1 MRICDNDDEATLTE
15 ESRKHHYDVFLGEY
29 TYMGTVSDEFDA
41 TMRNVLTRNTPTVLE
56 SFTEE
61 VSYAVNRHIGACKDW
76 TPVVARAA
84 ACRIVSLMSGRAFVG
99 LPLSRDEDW
108 VESTVNYTANVSMAW
123 MVLKM
128 IPQPIRYFVAPFL
141 PQVRSLKK
149 QKRTTEMKLA
159 PLIAEKR
166 DTSAKEKK
174 KVEESVGGNVI
185 EWFISQYRD
194 IPTVQELA
202 RDQLLVTFA
211 SIYNLSNALTYIIFD
226 LAATAPEDVEAM
238 RQEIFDVVGE
248 DGTIDKNSLAKLKK
262 LDSFVKESQRLAP
275 PSLGKCYSTV
285 TSHISH
291 HLTFISQYSTY
302 RHQPRWPQD
311 LNRPCPS
318 NRHANDSHE
327 PLHQP

>member
-1 MRICDNDDEATLTE
+1 
-15 ESRKHHYDVFLGEY
+15 
-29 TYMGTVSDEFDA
+29 MGTVSEEFDA

-166 DTSAKEKK
+166 DASAKEKK
-174 KVEESVGGNVI
+174 KSEETVGGNVI

-238 RQEIFDVVGE
+238 RQEILDVVGE
-248 DGTIDKNSLAKLKK
+248 DGIIDKNSLAKLKK

-275 PSLGKCYSTV
+275 PSLGKCFLR
-285 TSHISH
+285 SHYIN
-291 HLTFISQYSTY
+291 FII
-302 RHQPRWPQD
+302 
-311 LNRPCPS
+311 
-318 NRHANDSHE
+318 
-327 PLHQP
+327 

>member
-1 MRICDNDDEATLTE
+1 
-15 ESRKHHYDVFLGEY
+15 
-29 TYMGTVSDEFDA
+29 MGTVSDEFDA

-61 VSYAVNRHIGACKDW
+61 VDYAVDRHIGSCKDW
-76 TPVVARAA
+76 TLVVARAA

-128 IPQPIRYFVAPFL
+128 IPQPIRFFVAPFL

-149 QKRTTEMKLA
+149 QKRTTEMKLT
-159 PLIAEKR
+159 PIIAEKR
-166 DTSAKEKK
+166 SSSVSEKK
-174 KVEESVGGNVI
+174 KKEENVGGNVI

-238 RQEIFDVVGE
+238 RQEILDVVGE
-248 DGTIDKNSLAKLKK
+248 NGTIDKNSLAKLRK

-275 PSLGKCYSTV
+275 PSLCKS
-285 TSHISH
+285 
-291 HLTFISQYSTY
+291 
-302 RHQPRWPQD
+302 
-311 LNRPCPS
+311 
-318 NRHANDSHE
+318 
-327 PLHQP
+327 